1 MNLQAEDDL
10 ATAISSLLPVL
21 IKHLKSVTTKTESA
35 SLELGQ
41 RLEQISQRAKAQS
54 EEITYLL
61 ALRNDAA
68 PDGDS
73 SITELQN
80 AVGRVNAQAGALV
93 HDIAQIV
100 MSMQFQDFTRQK
112 IEYINEAL
120 LTIQARSQ
128 MGDPNTAGVRDVPAW
143 PTKALDA
150 LERLDA
156 GELVAVGS
164 EENVTLF

>member
-1 MNLQAEDDL
+1 MNFQAKDDL

-21 IKHLKSVTTKTESA
+21 IKHLKSITTKTESA

-54 EEITYLL
+54 EEVTHLL
-61 ALRNDAA
+61 ARGNDPA
-68 PDGDS
+68 PDDDS

-80 AVGRVNAQAGALV
+80 AVGRVNGQAGALV
-93 HDIAQIV
+93 NDIAQIV

-128 MGDPNTAGVRDVPAW
+128 MGDTSAAGGRDVLAW